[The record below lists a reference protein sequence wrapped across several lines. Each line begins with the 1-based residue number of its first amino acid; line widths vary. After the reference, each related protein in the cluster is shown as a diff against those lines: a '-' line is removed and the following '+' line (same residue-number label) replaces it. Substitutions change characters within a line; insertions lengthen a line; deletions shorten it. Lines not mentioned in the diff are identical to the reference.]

1 MNKNQAREIP
11 IEKMLLNFNYE
22 PITYNQNELTICIK
36 LYQNLFFSL

>member
-22 PITYNQNELTICIK
+22 PISSNQNE
-36 LYQNLFFSL
+36 